1 MKFTKEQRE
10 EILIGLV
17 ARNFVSVISYH
28 FMSYDK
34 LTKAQFWKY
43 LSQVNRKMKFKQEK
57 KEK

>member
-10 EILIGLV
+10 EIFIGLV
-17 ARNFVSVISYH
+17 ARNFVSVISHH

-43 LSQVNRKMKFKQEK
+43 LSQVNKATCRKMKK
-57 KEK
+57 